1 MKGSLFYLKKLIK
14 IMTKKINFTEVNPID
29 NNETSIIRKNIH
41 KTIRKKNFILGKDVK
56 IFEDNFS
63 KLSQIKYS
71 VGCASGTDA
80 LILALKSLNLQR
92 FDEVVVPAMTFIST
106 GLSVLLNNNKLVYAD
121 IDNDTG
127 LISIDNI
134 NKNITQKTK
143 ALIPV
148 NLYGQKVDL
157 KKLREKIGKKIF
169 IIEDS
174 AQSHFAYSCFNCND
188 KKINNCCKKEKN
200 DRYADISCYSFY
212 PAKNLGAYG
221 DAGLVATKNKKIYKK
236 LLSLRNLGSVKKN
249 KHDILG
255 MNSRLDTIQ
264 AAVLNIKLKSVL
276 KANENRRNIAKIYD
290 EKLNTIKQIKITK
303 TNPGSSRHLYVIR
316 TKYRD
321 KLVKYLLNKKIS
333 CQIHYPYSL
342 NKLKPFIKY
351 ANKNR
356 NLKNSEKWSKE
367 CLSLPIYPGLKSSK
381 INLVVKEIKNFFK
394 IL

>member
-1 MKGSLFYLKKLIK
+1 M
-14 IMTKKINFTEVNPID
+14 
-29 NNETSIIRKNIH
+29 
-41 KTIRKKNFILGKDVK
+41 
-56 IFEDNFS
+56 
-63 KLSQIKYS
+63 
-71 VGCASGTDA
+71 
-80 LILALKSLNLQR
+80 
-92 FDEVVVPAMTFIST
+92 
-106 GLSVLLNNNKLVYAD
+106 
-121 IDNDTG
+121 
-127 LISIDNI
+127 
-134 NKNITQKTK
+134 
-143 ALIPV
+143 
-148 NLYGQKVDL
+148 
-157 KKLREKIGKKIF
+157 GKKIS

-174 AQSHFAYSCFNCND
+174 AQSHFAYSCYSCSN
-188 KKINNCCKKEKN
+188 KKITNCCKKEKN
-200 DRYADISCYSFY
+200 DKYADISCYSFY

-221 DAGLVATKNKKIYKK
+221 DGGLVATKNKKIYRK
-236 LLSLRNLGSVKKN
+236 LLSLRNLGSTKK
-249 KHDILG
+249 HEHTILG

-342 NKLKPFIKY
+342 NRLKPFIKY

-367 CLSLPIYPGLKSSK
+367 CLSLPIYPGLKSSE

-394 IL
+394 I

>member
-1 MKGSLFYLKKLIK
+1 MLSKWVSR
-14 IMTKKINFTEVNPID
+14 
-29 NNETSIIRKNIH
+29 ET
-41 KTIRKKNFILGKDVK
+41 
-56 IFEDNFS
+56 

-80 LILALKSLNLQR
+80 LILALKSLNLKKR
-92 FDEVVVPAMTFIST
+92 DEVIVPAMTYIST
-106 GLSVLLNNNKLVYAD
+106 GLSVLQNNNKLVYAD
-121 IDNDTG
+121 IETDTG
-127 LISIDNI
+127 LISINSI
-134 NKNITQKTK
+134 IKNITKNTK
-143 ALIPV
+143 AVIPV
-148 NLYGQKVDL
+148 NLYGQKIDL
-157 KKLREKIGKKIF
+157 KKLRNSISKKIF

-188 KKINNCCKKEKN
+188 IKINNCCKKEKN

-212 PAKNLGAYG
+212 PTKNLGAYG

-236 LLSLRNLGSVKKN
+236 LLSLRNLGSVKKH

-276 KANENRRNIAKIYD
+276 KANENRRNIAKICD

-321 KLVKYLLNKKIS
+321 KLT
-333 CQIHYPYSL
+333 YSFDESHFKSL
-342 NKLKPFIKY
+342 DEETKNKLISVFNEQI
-351 ANKNR
+351 
-356 NLKNSEKWSKE
+356 
-367 CLSLPIYPGLKSSK
+367 
-381 INLVVKEIKNFFK
+381 
-394 IL
+394 